1 MRKKAIGI
9 LVSIVMMLAFML
21 GSTSVALA
29 EDPDYSIIRVKLS
42 IGTPT
47 SFSFYADG
55 NYSIDGT
62 AIDRQL
68 YTAKI
73 EEGVINLYIGTTKIA
88 SSTDGTLK
96 LTQHTGTAERN
107 NFIWLNNAEHGYRSY
122 LGDMTFSIDDG
133 VLQLVNSLY
142 LEDYLSCVIAYE
154 MNSNFPLEALKA
166 QAVAA
171 RTYAVNY
178 IGGATNQY
186 DLVDTSSD
194 QVYKGYNAD
203 YFKTDSSI
211 WKAVHETAGKVL
223 MYNGT
228 IMKHPYYSASNGGWT
243 DITQHRWSSSRA
255 LESYDVIKADPYDVA
270 NPYSKQEVLILPKT
284 VTAENPLQ
292 YKQQVDGSL
301 KTTGNS
307 AAGIANASQYLRLS
321 ALPKVKEKGYIAN
334 VSDDLEIVGFSN
346 IVAHTYD
353 TGSGQHHG
361 GEGSYN
367 GNDYTGKND
376 CKDMLKA
383 NVTMTVLAN
392 RYATPDDGGGYLL
405 GDVDMNGSISISDY
419 TLVRLHIL
427 GVKTLSGDAL
437 KIADVDRND
446 AVSISDYTY
455 IRLHILALKTI
466 TARTNDG
473 VVKEPVEV
481 TFTIDFPTM
490 DVNGAYKSFF
500 DSSLGMFVVESD
512 DTNWYIYQRRYGH
525 GIGMSQRGAQQRAK
539 DADPNVNTYTKILEF
554 YYEGTTL
561 SDLPM
566 TPYVLTDFPGTDSV
580 TNAKIV
586 NCTRVNVRSVS
597 NSDSSDTIIGTL
609 PAGARIQVTDAEA
622 APGWDAVNY
631 GEQPAYIYDT
641 YIQID

>member
-73 EEGVINLYIGTTKIA
+73 EEGVINLYIGATKIA

-107 NFIWLNNAEHGYRSY
+107 NFIWLNNAEHGYCGY
-122 LGDMTFSIDDG
+122 LGNMTFSISDG
-133 VLQLVNSLY
+133 ALQLVNSLY
-142 LEDYLSCVIAYE
+142 LEEYLYGVVPHE
-154 MNSNFPLEALKA
+154 MSNSFPLEALKS
-166 QAVAA
+166 QAIAA
-171 RTYAVNY
+171 RTYAANR
-178 IGGATNQY
+178 ISGGTSSSY
-186 DLVDTSSD
+186 DLGDTSKY
-194 QVYKGYNAD
+194 QVYEGFNASD
-203 YFKTDSSI
+203 TNAI
-211 WKAVHETAGKVL
+211 QAVNETAGKVL
-223 MYNGT
+223 KYNDSFVQC
-228 IMKHPYYSASNGGWT
+228 YYSASNGGWT
-243 DITQHRWSSSRA
+243 EITQHRWTA
-255 LESYDVIKADPYDVA
+255 TEPLKAYDVIKPDPYDVA

-321 ALPKVKEKGYIAN
+321 ALPKVKEKGYIAS

-361 GEGSYN
+361 GEGSYD

-383 NVTMTVLAN
+383 DVTMTVLAN
-392 RYATPDDGGGYLL
+392 RYATPEDGGGYLL

-455 IRLHILALKTI
+455 IRLHILALKSI

-566 TPYVLTDFPGTDSV
+566 DPYVLTDFPGADSV

-586 NCTRVNVRSVS
+586 NCTRVNVRSVP
-597 NSDSSDTIIGTL
+597 NSDSSDTKIGTL

-631 GEQPAYIYDT
+631 GGQTAYIYDT